1 MNEKTLL
8 KYAVIGCGSFGRHHI
23 DALVLRRDI
32 EIVALCD
39 KHIEKCH
46 EVNEKYSLNAQ
57 CFDDYNEMLSSMKF
71 DIVTVATSDK
81 AHAGATIAA
90 LNAGSHVLCEKPM
103 SLFVDECKDMVT
115 AADKTGKL
123 LMVGQIGRFAPAFIE
138 AKKFVDQ
145 GLIGELFFIE
155 SEYAH
160 DYSHARGTDDWRVDP
175 DREPIIGGACHAI
188 DLIRWIAG
196 DPVETTAY
204 SNHKVLTDWPVDDA
218 TVAIFKFPNNVIGK
232 VFTSIGCKREY
243 TMRTVIYGTKGTIT
257 VDNTSS
263 EFTINLSDGN
273 LADGMFGAGEA
284 GIKHKLKANINN
296 HNTAGEH
303 AAMIDSVVNGAPLL
317 MTGREGAKTVMVCR
331 AVVESAKTGKAVK
344 IEYDI

>member
-1 MNEKTLL
+1 
-8 KYAVIGCGSFGRHHI
+8 
-23 DALVLRRDI
+23 
-32 EIVALCD
+32 
-39 KHIEKCH
+39 
-46 EVNEKYSLNAQ
+46 
-57 CFDDYNEMLSSMKF
+57 
-71 DIVTVATSDK
+71 
-81 AHAGATIAA
+81 
-90 LNAGSHVLCEKPM
+90 
-103 SLFVDECKDMVT
+103 
-115 AADKTGKL
+115 
-123 LMVGQIGRFAPAFIE
+123 
-138 AKKFVDQ
+138 
-145 GLIGELFFIE
+145 
-155 SEYAH
+155 
-160 DYSHARGTDDWRVDP
+160 
-175 DREPIIGGACHAI
+175 
-188 DLIRWIAG
+188 
-196 DPVETTAY
+196 
-204 SNHKVLTDWPVDDA
+204 
-218 TVAIFKFPNNVIGK
+218 VIGK